1 MSSSCPGFSF
11 SSRAVC
17 GPSRSTFLL
26 VALVLGRVFWPLATS
41 PRIVSCTAFSLSH
54 KSAAAAAA
62 CPHFCAYSKL
72 ISTFSVYSSV
82 TPPLFPMASSSSE
95 SSVDSGRSFF
105 DHPRP
110 APPPPSVA
118 SQSSRSTPE
127 GFVLPVIPPINDPLV
142 VTYDTGG
149 HRVLPHV
156 SDTPLAVDDGRVTR
170 LVEHHPMI
178 TPKCANCAEL
188 CVPCQFSEAGVPC
201 PPCSVL
207 GIPDCDWANPFW
219 FIENLQRCRD
229 LYLLDERTS
238 LVKSVKDNRLPPSL
252 FEREF
257 ERAQNWFYSGAQGAI
272 SRFLINTRATRDV
285 AVRGYQSLAAA
296 STDPSVLLRFLALG
310 VDTRVHPA
318 VLGVV
323 AERLQG
329 LFQAMLT

>member
-1 MSSSCPGFSF
+1 MSSSSPGFSF

-26 VALVLGRVFWPLATS
+26 VALVLGLVFWPLATS
-41 PRIVSCTAFSLSH
+41 PRIVSCTAFSFSH

-238 LVKSVKDNRLPPSL
+238 L
-252 FEREF
+252 
-257 ERAQNWFYSGAQGAI
+257 GAI

-310 VDTRVHPA
+310 VDTRIHPA